1 MVESESIK
9 QTIKD
14 VCIEEGHKEL
24 STLMIQ
30 ILDYLRNF
38 PNTVAE
44 TRDPYVKNMINK
56 MEEIPD
62 EDS

>member
-9 QTIKD
+9 QTIRD

-30 ILDYLRNF
+30 ILDYLRTS

-44 TRDPYVKNMINK
+44 TRDPYVKGIIK
-56 MEEIPD
+56 
-62 EDS
+62 EDGGNT